1 VVWLLD
7 CNEQVDVVMENR
19 ADWWLDARSGKAEMG
34 MHAWQALVL
43 LRGEFRN
50 PRVDHPHVQN
60 EELDHFAL
68 GTVEGAEGGRI
79 EEHMHHCGA
88 CRLRLREA
96 QVFARLLGQMECSP
110 KRGCVHEYR
119 REPRY
124 KVAEPATITVCHPVH
139 SVEIRGAVVN
149 VSRSGCRV
157 RTPEPVYCGADVLIL
172 VKSAAFFGTVRS
184 CRTTADGTF
193 DIGLSIDRVVME
205 LDSNAVMDSLKS
217 QPEANG
223 GEEEGLANV
232 TPAQAS

>member
-1 VVWLLD
+1 L
-7 CNEQVDVVMENR
+7 VMENR
-19 ADWWLDARSGKAEMG
+19 ADWWLDVQSGKAEMG

-50 PRVDHPHVQN
+50 PRVDRPHVQN

-79 EEHMHHCGA
+79 EEHTHHCSA
-88 CRLRLREA
+88 CRLRLKEA
-96 QVFARLLGQMECSP
+96 RVFARLLGQMECSP
-110 KRGCVHEYR
+110 KISSVQEYR

-124 KVAEPATITVCHPVH
+124 KVAEPATITVCHPIH

-172 VKSAAFFGTVRS
+172 VKRAAFFGTVRYCHAS
-184 CRTTADGTF
+184 AEGTF
-193 DIGLSIDRVVME
+193 DIGLRIDRVVMGM
-205 LDSNAVMDSLKS
+205 DSNAAMDSLKS
-217 QPEANG
+217 QLKVSCR
-223 GEEEGLANV
+223 EEEGLANV
-232 TPAQAS
+232 SPAHAS